1 MTSYEQYIS
10 EEIGLKPPYTVDS
23 FDRTLIQIEPKLSQ
37 RRVIYSLITKS
48 QALLPQAAKSIYSL
62 ISKTQAPIRPIA
74 AFIVR
79 LEFKI

>member
-1 MTSYEQYIS
+1 MS

-37 RRVIYSLITKS
+37 RRVIYNLITKT
-48 QALLPQAAKSIYSL
+48 QASLRQAAKSIYSL
-62 ISKTQAPIRPIA
+62 ILKTQTPIRPIA